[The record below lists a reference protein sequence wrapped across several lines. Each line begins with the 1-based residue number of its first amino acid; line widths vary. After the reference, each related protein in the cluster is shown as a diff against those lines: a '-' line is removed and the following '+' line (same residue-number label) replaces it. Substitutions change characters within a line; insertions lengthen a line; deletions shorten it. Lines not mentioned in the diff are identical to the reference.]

1 MAGTLTRRNFLSLD
15 FGDRRSA
22 GDHWV
27 RVHRVAMACRFEV
40 MLSSD
45 DAIDVE
51 AARAA
56 LDEADEVESILT
68 VFRDGSEVSALNRRA
83 AVEPVI
89 ASPDLFALL
98 SLSRQ
103 LHAHTQGAFDVTATP
118 LSRCW

>member
-1 MAGTLTRRNFLSLD
+1 MAGALTRRNFLSLD

-56 LDEADEVESILT
+56 LDEADEIDATLT
-68 VFRDGSEVSALNRRA
+68 IFRDSDVSSCRAVSTARGSSEPCAAFSAA
-83 AVEPVI
+83 HHG
-89 ASPDLFALL
+89 AS
-98 SLSRQ
+98 
-103 LHAHTQGAFDVTATP
+103 G
-118 LSRCW
+118 

>member
-56 LDEADEVESILT
+56 LDEADEIESMLT
-68 VFRDGSEVSALNRRA
+68 VFRDTGEVVEMNTRA
-83 AVEPVI
+83 GHERFP
-89 ASPDLFALL
+89 ASPALFALL
-98 SLSRQ
+98 ERCAE
-103 LHAHTQGAFDVTATP
+103 LHAAT
-118 LSRCW
+118 